1 MIRAG
6 PLASRVVSP
15 LQFLVLLQLNNGSKY
30 GYEMLKLLRDE
41 FEGVWDVK
49 TGTFYPAIK
58 TLEARGFVET
68 ELKGETEYYIL
79 MQKGKVLINT
89 FGEHIEMGSRFTNRY
104 LRAMVKLLPLD
115 LKVKALESFRRLS
128 EEDVDIYSTQLQM
141 YEAMDKELKLEL
153 LDDLSLI
160 LKTRLD
166 SLERLRRE
174 FEEG

>member
-1 MIRAG
+1 MMRAG

-30 GYEMLKLLRDE
+30 GYEMLKFIRDE
-41 FEGVWDVK
+41 FEGVWDLK
-49 TGTFYPAIK
+49 TGSFYPAIK
-58 TLEARGFVET
+58 TMEARGFVET
-68 ELKGETEYYIL
+68 ELKGETEYYNL
-79 MQKGKVLINT
+79 TQKGKILIDT

-104 LRAMVKLLPLD
+104 LRAMVKLLPQN
-115 LKVKALESFRRLS
+115 LKAKALESFRRLS

-141 YEAMDKELKLEL
+141 FEAMNRESKLEL
-153 LDDLSLI
+153 LNDLTQF

-174 FEEG
+174 FAEG